1 MTIEGK
7 LENWQELH
15 KLALR
20 THLGD
25 GEVEIDGK
33 KIPFS
38 FSLNIDNKAIF
49 VEFPDG
55 IKVIYRTAD
64 MIEDAIASYERYLG
78 TQTKQPSTLE
88 AHQEMMKNRAKRL
101 ERTHGLTEAEKIE
114 RANRPKKRT
123 NSK

>member
-33 KIPFS
+33 KIPLS

-55 IKVIYRTAD
+55 IKVTYHTTDI
-64 MIEDAIASYERYLG
+64 IEDAIASYKGYLA

-88 AHQEMMKNRAKRL
+88 TQELILKERTKSL
-101 ERTHGLTEAEKIE
+101 EITHGLSQKELKD
-114 RANRPKKRT
+114 RANRPQKRKET
-123 NSK
+123 K